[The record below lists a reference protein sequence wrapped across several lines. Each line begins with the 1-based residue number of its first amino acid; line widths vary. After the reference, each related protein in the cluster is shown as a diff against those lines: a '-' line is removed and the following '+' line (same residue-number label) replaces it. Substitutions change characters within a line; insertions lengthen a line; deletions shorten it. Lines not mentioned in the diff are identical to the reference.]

1 MRAVAV
7 IPARY
12 GSTRL
17 PGKPLVKLLGK
28 ELLLHVIDRA
38 RGSSL
43 LSDIIVATDDQRIR
57 DLALSYGVK
66 AVMTPPDCPSG
77 TDRVALAVRDIECD
91 IVVNLQVDDPTINPE
106 AIDLAIRALEEDP
119 LAKVSTLC
127 KRIEKGEEIY
137 SPHVV
142 KVVFDKNYN
151 ALYFSRSPI
160 PYERNK
166 GALYYKH
173 IGPYVFR
180 RDFIF
185 TFTSWE
191 PTFLE
196 RVESLEQLRILENGY
211 RIKLVEVFYE
221 SVEVDVPE
229 DIPLAE
235 EILRRYQSQI

>member
-1 MRAVAV
+1 MKAIAV

-38 RGSSL
+38 LGSSL
-43 LSDIIVATDDQRIR
+43 LSEVIVATDDERVMG
-57 DLALSYGVK
+57 LALSYGVK
-66 AVMTPPDCPSG
+66 AVMTPSNCASG
-77 TDRVALAVRDIECD
+77 TDRVALVAKEIDCD
-91 IVVNLQVDDPTINPE
+91 IVVNLQVDDPTIRPQ
-106 AIDLAIRALEEDP
+106 AIDMAIKALLEDP

-127 KRIEKGEEIY
+127 KKIERETEIL

-166 GALYYKH
+166 GAIYYKH

-180 RDFIF
+180 REFIF

-191 PTFLE
+191 PTYLE
-196 RVESLEQLRILENGY
+196 RIESLEQLRILENGY

-221 SVEVDVPE
+221 SVEVDTPE

-235 EILRRYQSQI
+235 EALKRYNSF

>member
-1 MRAVAV
+1 MRAIAV

-38 RGSSL
+38 RGSRL
-43 LSDIIVATDDQRIR
+43 LSDVMVATDDERIR
-57 DLALSYGVK
+57 ALALRYGVK

-77 TDRVALAVRDIECD
+77 TDRVALAIKDIDCD
-91 IVVNLQVDDPTINPE
+91 IVVNLQVDDPTIRPE
-106 AIDLAIRALEEDP
+106 AIDMAIKALVEDP
-119 LAKVSTLC
+119 SAQVSTLC
-127 KRIEKGEEIY
+127 KRIEKEEEIL

-166 GALYYKH
+166 GAVYYKH

-180 RDFIF
+180 KGFIF

-196 RVESLEQLRILENGY
+196 RIESLEQLRILENGY
-211 RIKLVEVFYE
+211 RIKLVEVPYE
-221 SVEVDVPE
+221 SVEVDLPE

-235 EILRRYQSQI
+235 EALKRYNSI